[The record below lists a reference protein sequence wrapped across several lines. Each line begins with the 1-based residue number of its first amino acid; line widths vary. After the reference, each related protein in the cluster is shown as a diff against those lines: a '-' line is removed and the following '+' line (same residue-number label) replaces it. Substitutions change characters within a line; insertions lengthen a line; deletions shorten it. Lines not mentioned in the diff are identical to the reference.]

1 MRGAMV
7 GVGFKA
13 QRLANNL
20 LRGLARKQVT
30 RAALDPRPRLRS
42 RSR

>member
-1 MRGAMV
+1 MV
-7 GVGFKA
+7 DVGFKV
-13 QRLANNL
+13 QRLANDL

-30 RAALDPRPRLRS
+30 RAAGHARRARRS